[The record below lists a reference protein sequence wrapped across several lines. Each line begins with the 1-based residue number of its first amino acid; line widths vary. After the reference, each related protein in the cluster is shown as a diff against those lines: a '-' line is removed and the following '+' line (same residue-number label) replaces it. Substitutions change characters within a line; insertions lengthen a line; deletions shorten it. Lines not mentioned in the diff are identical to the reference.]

1 MILPHEKES
10 IIGSLKAQPGFFE
23 KTIPYRFN
31 WIEQFCRDRS
41 TEAIRASEY
50 SGYQQ
55 FLAELEQSN
64 ALEHW
69 QIEQARETLFWFLR
83 KYLGLEEGKL
93 HSEQY
98 HQVYKD
104 FNEAIS
110 KTRECIRV
118 KHLSYRTEQAYL
130 SWIQRFARFC
140 GDRPMSMVNS
150 SQVREFLSHLALNER
165 ISAST
170 QNQAMSALLFLFR
183 HVLGQELGDMT
194 LTLRAKTRKKIP
206 VVLTK
211 REVRMV
217 IDELDGTTQLM
228 VQLLYG
234 TGMRISECTR
244 LRVKDVGF
252 EECILT
258 IRQGKGNKDRRT
270 VFPKSLVEPLKFHL
284 DRVKSLH
291 EADLKKGHGEVYLP
305 ESIAKKY
312 SNSGKNWIW
321 QYVFP
326 SGRLAVDPRSGIV
339 RRHHVLD
346 KTIQKW
352 VKNAAIASGIEK
364 DVTPHVFRHSFAT
377 HLLEAGR
384 DIRTVQELLGHA
396 DVSTTMI
403 YTHVLNKGG
412 VSVTSPLDD
421 L

>member
-1 MILPHEKES
+1 
-10 IIGSLKAQPGFFE
+10 
-23 KTIPYRFN
+23 
-31 WIEQFCRDRS
+31 
-41 TEAIRASEY
+41 
-50 SGYQQ
+50 
-55 FLAELEQSN
+55 
-64 ALEHW
+64 
-69 QIEQARETLFWFLR
+69 
-83 KYLGLEEGKL
+83 
-93 HSEQY
+93 
-98 HQVYKD
+98 
-104 FNEAIS
+104 
-110 KTRECIRV
+110 
-118 KHLSYRTEQAYL
+118 
-130 SWIQRFARFC
+130 
-140 GDRPMSMVNS
+140 MSMVNS
-150 SQVREFLSHLALNER
+150 LQVREFLSHLALNER
-165 ISAST
+165 ISAAT

-183 HVLGQELGDMT
+183 HVLGLELGDMT

-211 REVRMV
+211 REVKMV

-244 LRVKDVGF
+244 LRVKDLGF

-270 VFPKSLVEPLKFHL
+270 VFPKSLVEPLQSHL
-284 DRVKSLH
+284 GRVKSLH
-291 EADLKKGHGEVYLP
+291 EADLEKGHGEVYLP
-305 ESIAKKY
+305 QSIANKY
-312 SNSGKNWIW
+312 SKSGKNWIW

-326 SGRLAVDPRSGIV
+326 SGKLAVDPRTGIV

-352 VKNAAIASGIEK
+352 VKTAAIASGIEK

-412 VSVTSPLDD
+412 VSVTSPLDE